1 MTNEFTIFSGTA
13 NRDLAEDIASQLGV
27 ELGECTI
34 KRFPDSEVLVNINQ
48 SVREQEVFI
57 VQPTSPPVD
66 VNLMELLAFAD
77 ACRRASA
84 KRITAVVPYFG
95 YARSDKR
102 DRGRQTIMS
111 RVVADLMQ
119 AVGIDRVIT
128 VDLHTPQIEGFFRIP
143 VDSISA
149 VSTLYQALGDRASQE
164 IVVVSPDSGRIPT
177 ALHFG
182 QKLGT
187 QVAVMH
193 KQRQSGTETE
203 ITHVVG
209 DVKNKTCIIVD
220 DMISTGG
227 TIVNSIEALLEAG
240 ARPEITVAATHGLL
254 VKDAR
259 EKLSHQNI
267 NQLLITDTIPHKHD
281 DWTQLQIVSIAPAIA
296 EVIEKMFK

>member
-1 MTNEFTIFSGTA
+1 MNEFTLFSGTA
-13 NRDLAEDIASQLGV
+13 NQNLAKAIAFQLGV

-34 KRFPDSEVLVNINQ
+34 KRFPDSEVLVQVNQ

-66 VNLMELLAFAD
+66 ANLMELLAFAD

-102 DRGRQTIMS
+102 NKGRQTIMA

-119 AVGIDRVIT
+119 AVGIDHLIT

-143 VDSISA
+143 VDSVSA
-149 VSTLYQALGDRASQE
+149 VSTLCQALGDRIHEESV
-164 IVVVSPDSGRIPT
+164 IVSPDSGRIST
-177 ALHFG
+177 ALQFA

-187 QVAVMH
+187 PVAVMH

-203 ITHVVG
+203 ITHIVG
-209 DVKNKTCIIVD
+209 DVEDKTCLIVD

-227 TIVNSIEALLEAG
+227 TIINSIEALLEAG
-240 ARPEITVAATHGLL
+240 AKSEITVAATHGLL

-259 EKLSHQNI
+259 EKLSHKNI
-267 NQLLITDTIPHKHD
+267 KQLLVTDTLPLKQD
-281 DWTQLQIVSIAPAIA
+281 NWSKLQIVSIAPAVA
-296 EVIEKMFK
+296 EVIRKMFK